1 MAALRLRRGD
11 LRARLPRPRLLIF
24 PWIVIDRI
32 GLWQAAHPSAL
43 RVVLWGALVVLPFII
58 AYNVFAY
65 RVFAGKAKENLY
77 D

>member
-1 MAALRLRRGD
+1 
-11 LRARLPRPRLLIF
+11 
-24 PWIVIDRI
+24 
-32 GLWQAAHPSAL
+32 
-43 RVVLWGALVVLPFII
+43 VLPFII